1 MSGPDGAE
9 LIVDLVRT
17 FFARGGQSV
26 QFNIFDAETLRRAQR
41 EPEKYANLQVRVC
54 GWNAR
59 FIDLSAEA
67 QEAFIAAAGGRR
79 DMNTV
84 PVAEIKHMVV
94 HDGPGMRTTVFL
106 KGCPLHCIWCH
117 NPECISA
124 APELLFRAARCTAC
138 RRCESR
144 LPAPYAPFH
153 FGWP

>member
-1 MSGPDGAE
+1 MSKNTGASAGLDRRGVTALINSVAKLDHTGFADGSVLDITLHPSAVSGPDGAE

-67 QEAFIAAAGGRR
+67 QEAFIAAAGGE
-79 DMNTV
+79 
-84 PVAEIKHMVV
+84 A
-94 HDGPGMRTTVFL
+94 
-106 KGCPLHCIWCH
+106 
-117 NPECISA
+117 
-124 APELLFRAARCTAC
+124 
-138 RRCESR
+138 
-144 LPAPYAPFH
+144 
-153 FGWP
+153 

>member
-1 MSGPDGAE
+1 MTALINSVAKLDHTGFADGLVLDITLHPSAVSGPDGAE

-67 QEAFIAAAGGRR
+67 QEAFIAAAGGE
-79 DMNTV
+79 
-84 PVAEIKHMVV
+84 A
-94 HDGPGMRTTVFL
+94 
-106 KGCPLHCIWCH
+106 
-117 NPECISA
+117 
-124 APELLFRAARCTAC
+124 
-138 RRCESR
+138 
-144 LPAPYAPFH
+144 
-153 FGWP
+153 